1 MYNSIRGGEEME
13 YLTTADVA
21 ETLKVNVE
29 TVRRWIRD
37 NEISYVDI
45 GKGYRISE
53 DGLDQFIEKRK
64 Y

>member
-1 MYNSIRGGEEME
+1 ME

-53 DGLDQFIEKRK
+53 DDLDQFIEKRK

>member
-1 MYNSIRGGEEME
+1 ME

-21 ETLKVNVE
+21 EILKVNVE

-37 NEISYVDI
+37 NEISYIDI

-53 DGLDQFIEKRK
+53 DDLEQFIKKRK